1 MNIIL
6 TIILMIFLHIIAD
19 YNLQGWLA
27 SAKQKSYWKEY
38 TSNELYK
45 YDYIM
50 ALFMHSFQWTFMIM
64 LPIVFILNFTIDVCF
79 IIWFICNICIH
90 MYIDHLKA
98 NDKIINLIQ
107 DQFIHILQII
117 ATAIIFMR

>member
-1 MNIIL
+1 MNTIL
-6 TIILMIFLHIIAD
+6 TIIVMIFLHIIAD

-27 SAKQKSYWKEY
+27 SAKPKSYWEEY
-38 TSNELYK
+38 APSELYK

-64 LPIVFILNFTIDVCF
+64 LPLLFRLNFHIDVYF
-79 IIWFICNICIH
+79 IFLFISNICIH
-90 MYIDHLKA
+90 MYVDHLKA

-107 DQFIHILQII
+107 DQLMHILQII
-117 ATAIIFMR
+117 ATAIIFIL